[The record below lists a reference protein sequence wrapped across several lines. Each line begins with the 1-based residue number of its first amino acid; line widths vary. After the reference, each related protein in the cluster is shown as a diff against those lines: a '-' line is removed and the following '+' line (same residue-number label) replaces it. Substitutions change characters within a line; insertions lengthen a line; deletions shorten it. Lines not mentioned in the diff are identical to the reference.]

1 MEKYELGK
9 QIGHGNYGTVHLV
22 THVAERRPYVVKRIP
37 VHKMKEQSEALREAQ
52 LLSRLRHPNII
63 AYKESFLCDDNKTL
77 CIVTA
82 FAEDGDCLLYTSPS
96 PRDQRGSRMPSS
108 A

>member
-52 LLSRLRHPNII
+52 LLSRLRHPNVI
-63 AYKESFLCDDNKTL
+63 AYKESFLYD
-77 CIVTA
+77 
-82 FAEDGDCLLYTSPS
+82 TSHGGESEEEEQAAPADFEVQGRLQIS
-96 PRDQRGSRMPSS
+96 
-108 A
+108 

>member
-37 VHKMKEQSEALREAQ
+37 VHKM
-52 LLSRLRHPNII
+52 
-63 AYKESFLCDDNKTL
+63 
-77 CIVTA
+77 
-82 FAEDGDCLLYTSPS
+82 
-96 PRDQRGSRMPSS
+96 
-108 A
+108 